1 MISETIQDQ
10 FEPPAIGPLE
20 LHSKCA
26 ALGVLRSEIMSKNV
40 FISGGQFSPYK
51 SVLQGW
57 DILNPNPKTFI
68 FLFVGDRWLWCHI
81 DEVLG

>member
-1 MISETIQDQ
+1 MRWCVRVSFFEDCFGGLSYTKYKKLKMISETIQDQ

-51 SVLQGW
+51 SVLQG
-57 DILNPNPKTFI
+57 
-68 FLFVGDRWLWCHI
+68 
-81 DEVLG
+81 